1 MKNTFGSNCDENRE
15 KPFMS
20 APARW
25 MHGGPIEVPGEA
37 IDTHLTIP
45 CHAVPYHTI
54 PYHTLLG
61 EGIDI
66 HNILLQYSRRG
77 H

>member
-20 APARW
+20 APAWW

-37 IDTHLTIP
+37 IDTHQTIP
-45 CHAVPYHTI
+45 CHAVPYHAI
-54 PYHTLLG
+54 PHLTMGRALIHT
-61 EGIDI
+61 DTVAV
-66 HNILLQYSRRG
+66 
-77 H
+77 